1 MRTAYSVYTSFLDR
15 LSSCAPRRFRAW
27 RRQYGQHRTEPYSR
41 TEVARYRPI
50 NQRGLRLDPED
61 PDAQVAPYGGP
72 TATAARDAEMA
83 EPLATCNTD
92 SSSPSLS
99 LVVQADRDFAP
110 GLRGR
115 AIRAASMKRPGACV
129 PAAASK
135 HRAEQATHRAGQ
147 APPRTGPSLMPRTRP
162 GPTRRSTSDPAPSA
176 LEAEA
181 MAR

>member
-115 AIRAASMKRPGACV
+115 AIRAASMRRPGACV
-129 PAAASK
+129 PQAS
-135 HRAEQATHRAGQ
+135 
-147 APPRTGPSLMPRTRP
+147 TGPNRRHTEQVRPRLAQGPVSCPVHDPARP
-162 GPTRRSTSDPAPSA
+162 GG
-176 LEAEA
+176 
-181 MAR
+181 ARATQPPLPLKLKR

>member
-115 AIRAASMKRPGACV
+115 AIRAASMRRPGGRKQAQGRTGDTPSRSG
-129 PAAASK
+129 PAS
-135 HRAEQATHRAGQ
+135 HRAQSH
-147 APPRTGPSLMPRTRP
+147 APYTTRTDQEKHERPSPLRP
-162 GPTRRSTSDPAPSA
+162 
-176 LEAEA
+176 
-181 MAR
+181 